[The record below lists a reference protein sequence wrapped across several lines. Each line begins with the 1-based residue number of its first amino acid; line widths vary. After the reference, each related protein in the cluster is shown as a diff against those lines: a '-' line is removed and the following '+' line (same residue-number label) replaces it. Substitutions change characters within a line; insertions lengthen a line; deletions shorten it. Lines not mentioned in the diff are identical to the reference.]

1 MPKMID
7 FLRSARTDVTALLLV
22 CGAIGGFIASLLH
35 IPMPW
40 LTGSLALSAV
50 VVRYSRHKLP
60 QNFQF
65 PNKIREIFIAVIG
78 IMIGVQVHPAF
89 LQDLPLIAL
98 SLTLMTL
105 YVPVAHT
112 INYLIYRRAGGYSP
126 ATAYFAA
133 APGGLM
139 ESLVIGEKHGAD
151 PILLALQQFL
161 RVILV
166 ITVVPV
172 AISLWIGSPVGSA
185 AGLAQ
190 QLPTMSLPLWQMLP
204 LLVITGVVGAMVGQR
219 IKLPAGHLTG
229 PLIAAALVNISGLVS
244 LSLPV
249 WLVVAAQIVIGVSLG
264 MRFLN
269 MGAAL
274 IMRGIGLSALSVSA
288 MLGLGMLCA
297 LSLGWVT
304 GQPLDLLLI
313 CFSPGGVTEMSLIAL
328 SLAANPAYVTLHHIY
343 RIFLT
348 VILMG
353 FGAKYLTQDSS
364 SS

>member
-7 FLRSARTDVTALLLV
+7 FLRSARTDVTALLLG

-50 VVRYSRHKLP
+50 VVRFSRHKLP

-304 GQPLDLLLI
+304 GQPLDVLLI

-353 FGAKYLTQDSS
+353 FGAKYLTQDRSS
-364 SS
+364 S

>member
-1 MPKMID
+1 MPKMTD
-7 FLRSARTDVTALLLV
+7 FWRSGVVILTALLLV
-22 CGAIGGFIASLLH
+22 CGAIGGFLASLLH

-40 LTGSLALSAV
+40 LTGSMALSAV
-50 VVRYSRHKLP
+50 VVRFARHKLP

-65 PNKIREIFIAVIG
+65 PHKIREIFIAVIG
-78 IMIGVQVHPAF
+78 IMIGVQVRPEF
-89 LQDLPLIAL
+89 LHDLPLIAL

-105 YVPVAHT
+105 YVPAAHL
-112 INYLIYRRAGGYSP
+112 INYQIYRRAGGYPP

-151 PILLALQQFL
+151 PTLLALQQFL

-172 AISLWIGSPVGSA
+172 AISLWIGTPVGSA

-190 QLPTMSLPLWQMLP
+190 QLPALSLPLWQMLP
-204 LLVITGVVGAMVGQR
+204 LLVITGAVGAIIGRR

-229 PLIAAALVNISGLVS
+229 PLIAAALVNISGLAS

-269 MGAAL
+269 MSAAL
-274 IMRGIGLSALSVSA
+274 ITRGIGLSALSVSA
-288 MLGLGMLCA
+288 MLGLGMVCA
-297 LSLGWVT
+297 LGMVWAS
-304 GQPLDLLLI
+304 GQPFDVLLI

-348 VILMG
+348 VILMS
-353 FGAKYLTQDSS
+353 FGVKILPQNESGR
-364 SS
+364 

>member
-1 MPKMID
+1 ML
-7 FLRSARTDVTALLLV
+7 FRS
-22 CGAIGGFIASLLH
+22 
-35 IPMPW
+35 
-40 LTGSLALSAV
+40 
-50 VVRYSRHKLP
+50 
-60 QNFQF
+60 
-65 PNKIREIFIAVIG
+65 
-78 IMIGVQVHPAF
+78 
-89 LQDLPLIAL
+89 
-98 SLTLMTL
+98 
-105 YVPVAHT
+105 
-112 INYLIYRRAGGYSP
+112 
-126 ATAYFAA
+126 
-133 APGGLM
+133 
-139 ESLVIGEKHGAD
+139 
-151 PILLALQQFL
+151 
-161 RVILV
+161 
-166 ITVVPV
+166 
-172 AISLWIGSPVGSA
+172 
-185 AGLAQ
+185 
-190 QLPTMSLPLWQMLP
+190 
-204 LLVITGVVGAMVGQR
+204 
-219 IKLPAGHLTG
+219 

-304 GQPLDLLLI
+304 GQPLDVLLI